1 MATSPTQLTLKRL
14 RESGEY
20 PLIQIVERWNAF
32 SRTRIDLFNIFDILA
47 IDNNGDTVG
56 IQVTSKGN
64 INARIKKIEES
75 VALPHLRK
83 AGWTIIVEGWY
94 KEANKWKSKIKDIS

>member
-20 PLIQIVERWNAF
+20 PLIQVVERWNAF

-47 IDNNGDTVG
+47 IDNNGNTVG

-64 INARIKKIEES
+64 INARIRKIEES
-75 VALPHLRK
+75 DALPHCRK
-83 AGWTIIVEGWY
+83 ANWTILVEGWA
-94 KEANKWKSKIKDIS
+94 KLNNRWTSTIKDIS

>member
-14 RESGEY
+14 RQSEDY

-47 IDNNGDTVG
+47 IDNDGNTVG
-56 IQVTSKGN
+56 VQVTSKNN
-64 INARIKKIEES
+64 INARIKKIENS
-75 VALPHLRK
+75 DALPHLRK
-83 AGWTIIVEGWY
+83 ANWTIIVEGWY
-94 KEANKWKSKIKDIS
+94 KEKNKRKSIIKDIS